1 MTVRTKLTLESGDR
15 DALDGVVES
24 VRETARRKGA
34 DFRGPFDDPPETYSV
49 PLYATVGSNDHVL
62 DTWEYTVYRRRIEV
76 DGHDEIAQRVLERQ
90 FPESVRVQIEVE
102 QTGANRL

>member
-24 VRETARRKGA
+24 VQETATRKGA

-49 PLYATVGSNDHVL
+49 PLYRTIGEDDSVWK
-62 DTWEYTVYRRRIEV
+62 TWEYTVYRRRIQV
-76 DGHDEIAQRVLERQ
+76 DGHDEIAQRVLERE

-102 QTGANRL
+102 QTGANRP